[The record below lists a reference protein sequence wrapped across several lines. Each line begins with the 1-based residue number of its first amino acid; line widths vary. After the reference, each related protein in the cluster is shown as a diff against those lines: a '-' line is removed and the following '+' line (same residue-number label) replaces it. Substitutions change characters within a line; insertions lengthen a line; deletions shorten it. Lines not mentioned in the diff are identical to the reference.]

1 LALTG
6 QKLLDVD
13 DTFPARKKRTEFN
26 NSRGAQ
32 LLCAG
37 KIIAMKTQMLLP
49 DRARLSVQ
57 VREKPI
63 AIQKIL
69 APVDFSS
76 ASEQAVKY
84 AQRLAQEFHAE
95 LIFLHVLE
103 PKNSLPFAV
112 LPTASAFS
120 EKEMVKAEKNL
131 HMQAAHARTAGV
143 LDARWVL
150 RTGVATHEI
159 VEAAKELDVDL
170 IVIASHGFT
179 GWKHFA
185 IGSTAERVAR
195 AAACP
200 VMVVREK
207 EHDFV

>member
-1 LALTG
+1 
-6 QKLLDVD
+6 
-13 DTFPARKKRTEFN
+13 
-26 NSRGAQ
+26 
-32 LLCAG
+32 
-37 KIIAMKTQMLLP
+37 MKTQTLALEQT
-49 DRARLSVQ
+49 RRNVQ
-57 VREKPI
+57 VRERSI
-63 AIQKIL
+63 ALKKIL

-84 AQRLAQEFHAE
+84 AQRLAEEFHAE

-103 PKNSLPFAV
+103 PASSLPFAI
-112 LPTASAFS
+112 LPTAAAFS
-120 EKEMVKAEKNL
+120 EKEMVTAEKNL
-131 HMQAAHARTAGV
+131 HTQVSHARTAGV
-143 LDARWVL
+143 LEAKWVL

-185 IGSTAERVAR
+185 IGSTADRVAR

>member
-1 LALTG
+1 
-6 QKLLDVD
+6 
-13 DTFPARKKRTEFN
+13 
-26 NSRGAQ
+26 
-32 LLCAG
+32 
-37 KIIAMKTQMLLP
+37 MKTQILVP
-49 DRARLSVQ
+49 ERARLSMQ
-57 VREKPI
+57 VREQPI
-63 AIQKIL
+63 AIEKIL

-84 AQRLAQEFHAE
+84 AQRLAEEFHAE

-103 PKNSLPFAV
+103 SANSLPFAV

-131 HMQAAHARTAGV
+131 HTQVGHARTAGV